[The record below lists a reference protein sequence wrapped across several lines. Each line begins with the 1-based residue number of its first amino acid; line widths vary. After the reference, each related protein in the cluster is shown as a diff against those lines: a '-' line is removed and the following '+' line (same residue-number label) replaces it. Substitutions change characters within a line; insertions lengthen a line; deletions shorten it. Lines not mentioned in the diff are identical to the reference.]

1 MINVVVRDGVVELWG
16 AIVDERQREALK
28 VAAQNIQGV
37 KEVKDYL
44 AWVEPV
50 SGVIIDPRDE
60 VATR

>member
-1 MINVVVRDGVVELWG
+1 MVELWG

-60 VATR
+60 VATRWL